1 MRPVTAGALAR
12 EDFPISDA
20 NPKFAP
26 WPEELVQDSWAAF
39 GKDID
44 TLRQARGITVLE

>member
-1 MRPVTAGALAR
+1 VSR

-26 WPEELVQDSWAAF
+26 RPEELLRESQAAYGQDVEALVRAP
-39 GKDID
+39 K
-44 TLRQARGITVLE
+44 ITVLE